1 LERILLREIK
11 DGITLSPYLDIN
23 NEYRVVVLNGEG
35 LCIYK
40 KNRIYVKGDGK
51 SSLSQLITSQVK
63 DNDLRNNIM
72 TDLAE
77 DKEMNPNQ
85 IIGNNESHL
94 AS

>member
-1 LERILLREIK
+1 LKEIK

-23 NEYRVVVLNGEG
+23 NEYRVVVLNEEG

-51 SSLSQLITSQVK
+51 SSLSQLITSQIK

-77 DKEMNPNQ
+77 DKTDLNQ
-85 IIGNNESHL
+85 IIDNNENYL